1 MLRLEGP
8 SSRPVAASTLRDCVR
23 LPPPPHEGS
32 PHASRHGHV
41 SRHERADQS
50 WCGDVHAG
58 AVMSMCFA
66 ALARMNRASSTHGSK
81 ARETG
86 SVRLAQAIPWRDHSG
101 RNDIS
106 TKIKL
111 VTSVMFPGIQR
122 PYGGRRSAVLPAF
135 FPTLRSMSGTLE
147 IS

>member
-8 SSRPVAASTLRDCVR
+8 SSRPVAASTLRDRVR
-23 LPPPPHEGS
+23 GPPHEGS
-32 PHASRHGHV
+32 PHASRHGHA
-41 SRHERADQS
+41 SRHEHAGQS

-66 ALARMNRASSTHGSK
+66 ALVRMNRASSTHGSK
-81 ARETG
+81 VQEVA
-86 SVRLAQAIPWRDHSG
+86 SVRLAQAIPWRDHSD
-101 RNDIS
+101 RNNIS

-122 PYGGRRSAVLPAF
+122 PYGSRRSAVLPAS

>member
-8 SSRPVAASTLRDCVR
+8 SSRPVAASTLRDRVR
-23 LPPPPHEGS
+23 GPPHEGS
-32 PHASRHGHV
+32 PHASRHGHA
-41 SRHERADQS
+41 SRHEHAGQS

-81 ARETG
+81 VRETG
-86 SVRLAQAIPWRDHSG
+86 SVRLAQATPWRDHSG
-101 RNDIS
+101 GNDIS

-111 VTSVMFPGIQR
+111 VTNVMFSGIQR
-122 PYGGRRSAVLPAF
+122 PYGSRRSAVLPAS